1 MIVQHNVQQLNNHTA
16 GPDFSR
22 PKTKMKDEVPLFFFF
37 CTITREPK
45 YKSFRK
51 LIIQRSSE
59 TKSSCTSS
67 FGKLSAN
74 CSKQSLSEEG

>member
-37 CTITREPK
+37 ALLQENQSTRA
-45 YKSFRK
+45 FV
-51 LIIQRSSE
+51 
-59 TKSSCTSS
+59 
-67 FGKLSAN
+67 N
-74 CSKQSLSEEG
+74 